1 MTPAAYSMAQTAVR
15 CGRSRERFR
24 KVWKTWV
31 KTLAFPAPILTP
43 PLSDYAWD
51 KAAVDAW
58 AERRSTALATPQ
70 VAPEPANDAR
80 ADARAAHA
88 HAVQL
93 HQQRR
98 RLAALMHGAV

>member
-1 MTPAAYSMAQTAVR
+1 MTPAAYSMAQAAAR

-24 KVWKTWV
+24 KVWPTWV
-31 KTLAFPAPILTP
+31 KTLAFPAPHLRP
-43 PLSDYAWD
+43 PDSDYAWD

-58 AERRSTALATPQ
+58 VERRTSALATPT
-70 VAPEPANDAR
+70 ADPEPANDAR
-80 ADARAAHA
+80 GEARTAHVR
-88 HAVQL
+88 AVQL